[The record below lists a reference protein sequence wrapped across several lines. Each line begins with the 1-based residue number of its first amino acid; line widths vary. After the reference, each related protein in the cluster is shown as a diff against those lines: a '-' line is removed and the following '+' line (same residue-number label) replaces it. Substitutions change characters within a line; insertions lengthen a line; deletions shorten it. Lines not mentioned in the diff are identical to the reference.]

1 MRKRLE
7 FVALQGLMWIL
18 IFQLFRILFLTY
30 HYKKTLELPASYWVK
45 SAWHGLRMDVSF
57 TGYILV
63 IPTLLLIFTATKW
76 NWYESTMKIYLAVVS
91 LIIVFLTIADLELFG
106 AWGFRIDATSLHYLK
121 TPAEAFASMGAAP
134 VLPLLCLI
142 ALTYVLVVK
151 LFSTIITRTVPF
163 FTRLA
168 WPYPVIS
175 FILLTGLLVIPIRG
189 GLQLAPMNESA
200 VFFSEKSFANYA
212 AINVPWNYMSSLV
225 HLTYSKKNPFAYFP
239 SNEASATVAAL
250 YKNTG
255 ETQPI
260 IDSAQSVNVIV
271 IIWESFTAKV
281 VESLHGVK
289 GITPQFEALSKE
301 GILFTNMY
309 ASGNRSD
316 KGMVAILSGYP
327 AQPTTSIIKIPN
339 KTVSLPSVPR
349 TFQKAG
355 WKTSFYY
362 GGETEF
368 ANMKSYFLQQ
378 GFDQITDKNTFGKED
393 MNSKWG
399 AHDHVVLNRLLKDLD
414 SQKQPFFSTLFTLSS
429 HEPFE
434 VPVKSVIEGNDPEH
448 LFLNALHYSDASIG
462 DFIKQAKTKPW
473 WDNTLIVI
481 IADHGH
487 PLPYRSEAKPS
498 EFHIPMLW
506 VGGAVKQKGV
516 RIDTLCSQT
525 DLAAT
530 LLNQIKLPSKP
541 FVWSNDIFRK
551 NRTPFAY
558 FAFNNGLG
566 WLEPSGFIIR
576 DNLGGNIT
584 EQGGKPRVG
593 AVETAK
599 AYLQASYADYLAR

>member
-7 FVALQGLMWIL
+7 FVALLGLMWIL
-18 IFQLFRILFLTY
+18 VFQLFRILFLTY

-63 IPTLLLIFTATKW
+63 IPTLLLVFTSTKW
-76 NWYESTMKIYLAVVS
+76 KWYATTTKIYLAVVS
-91 LIIVFLTIADLELFG
+91 IVIVFLTIADLELFR

-121 TPAEAFASMGAAP
+121 TPAEAWASMGAAP
-134 VLPLLCLI
+134 VFPLFCLI
-142 ALTYVLVVK
+142 LVFYFLILK
-151 LFSTIITRTVPF
+151 LSATIISRTVPF
-163 FTRLA
+163 FTKVP
-168 WPYPVIS
+168 WPYLGIS
-175 FILLTGLLVIPIRG
+175 FLLLTGSLIIPIRG

-200 VFFSEKSFANYA
+200 VFFSDKSFANYA
-212 AINVPWNYMSSLV
+212 AINVPWNYMSSVV
-225 HLTYSKKNPFAYFP
+225 HLRYSKKNPFAYFP
-239 SNEASATVAAL
+239 AELAATQVKNL
-250 YKNTG
+250 YNTPG
-255 ETQPI
+255 TTERI
-260 IDSAQSVNVIV
+260 IDSIRPVNVVV

-281 VESLHGVK
+281 VESMNGVK
-289 GITPQFEALSKE
+289 GVTPQFDALTKE

-339 KTVSLPSVPR
+339 KTISLPSVPR
-349 TFQKAG
+349 TFQQAG

-378 GFDQITDKNTFGKED
+378 GFDNITDKNAFADKD

-399 AHDHVVLNRLLKDLD
+399 AHDHVVLDRLLHDLD

-434 VPVKSVIEGNDPEH
+434 VPVKSVIQGNDPEH

-462 DFIKQAKTKPW
+462 DFIKKAKTKSW
-473 WDNTLIVI
+473 WENTLIVI

-487 PLPYRSEAKPS
+487 PLPDRSGTKPS

-506 VGGAVKQKGV
+506 LGGAVKQKGI

-530 LLNQIKLPSKP
+530 LLNQIKLPSQS
-541 FVWSNDIFRK
+541 FEWSNDIFKK
-551 NRTPFAY
+551 NRVSFAY

-566 WLEPSGFIIR
+566 WINSGGFVVR
-576 DNLGGNIT
+576 DNIGGNLI
-584 EQGGKPRVG
+584 EQGGKPGTG
-593 AVETAK
+593 AVEVGK
-599 AYLQASYADYLAR
+599 AYLQASYTDYLAR